1 MNHPDAVT
9 GDHSGVPFPTTIE
22 PLLERGTQ
30 FLTAAL
36 QATGVLAQDN
46 QVSAIVHH
54 KEFFGGGMGRKL
66 LLSIEYQ
73 RDVGLKKE
81 LFVKLPRMFGDPL
94 RDLFAPL
101 MEPEVRFAL
110 LSRRDDFPIAVPE
123 CYFADYNRATATGI
137 LITERIPYGQ
147 GAIEPCHDK
156 CLDYTLSEPLGHYRA
171 LTKALARLAGFHK
184 AGRFGPTLE
193 QQFPFDPHSVDAGA
207 RIPYTPEQ
215 LQAKLEKLRSFAA
228 AHPGLLPGAAG
239 SPQFL
244 ERLSR
249 EVPLV
254 LQHELAIRRHLNQ
267 HSELIALCHWNAN
280 LDNAW
285 FWSDA
290 GAELQA
296 GLLDWGSVAQMNLAQ
311 GFYGMTCAAETEFL
325 NVHRRALMELFLE
338 EYRASGGPHIAIE
351 QFAFLFKLAVAVL
364 GVAWILDAPALVQA
378 QIPQLHRVKDRY
390 DPRLRNDFLARA
402 QLQLLV
408 VFLNEWQVEDVGS
421 ALREFAARYG

>member
-30 FLTAAL
+30 FLTTAF

-46 QVSAIVHH
+46 RVTAIVYQ

-66 LLSIEYQ
+66 LLSLEYQ
-73 RDVGLKKE
+73 RDSGLKKD

-110 LSRRDDFPIAVPE
+110 LSRRDDFPIVVPE
-123 CYFADYNRATATGI
+123 CYFADYNRATSTGI

-147 GAIEPCHDK
+147 GAIEACHDK
-156 CLDYTLSEPLGHYRA
+156 CLDYTLSQPLDHYRA

-184 AGRFGPTLE
+184 AGRFGPDIE
-193 QQFPFDPHSVDAGA
+193 RQFPFDPRSVDAGA

-215 LQAKLEKLRSFAA
+215 LQAKLDKLRSFAA
-228 AHPGLLPGAAG
+228 AHPGLLPGPAG

-244 ERLSR
+244 ERFSR

-267 HSELIALCHWNAN
+267 HGELIALCHWNAN

-285 FWSDA
+285 FWTDA
-290 GAELQA
+290 GGELQA

-311 GFYGMTCAAETEFL
+311 GFYGMTCAAETQFL

-338 EYRASGGPHIAIE
+338 EYRVSGGPRIAIE
-351 QFAFLFKLAVAVL
+351 QFAFLFRLAVAVL
-364 GVAWILDAPALVQA
+364 GVAWILDAPALVEA
-378 QIPQLHRVKDRY
+378 QIPELHSVEDRY

-408 VFLNEWQVEDVGS
+408 VFLNEWLVEDVGS
-421 ALREFAARYG
+421 ALREFASRYA

>member
-9 GDHSGVPFPTTIE
+9 GDHSGVLFPTTIE

-66 LLSIEYQ
+66 LLSVEYQ
-73 RDVGLKKE
+73 RDGGLQKE

-147 GAIEPCHDK
+147 GAIEACHDK

-207 RIPYTPEQ
+207 RIPYTPDQ

-228 AHPGLLPGAAG
+228 AHPGLLPGTAG

-244 ERLSR
+244 ERFSR

-254 LQHELAIRRHLNQ
+254 LQHELTIRRHLNQ

-290 GAELQA
+290 GGEVQA

-325 NVHRRALMELFLE
+325 NVHRRALMELFLA
-338 EYRASGGPHIAIE
+338 EYRSSGGPHIAIE

-364 GVAWILDAPALVQA
+364 GVAWILDAPALVEA
-378 QIPQLHRVKDRY
+378 QIPELHRVKDRY

-408 VFLNEWQVEDVGS
+408 VFLNEWQAEDVGS